1 MTMLSE
7 RQTAILGLVVREYI
21 RTAQP
26 VSSDALVRMYSLAYS
41 SATVRNEM
49 ARLEE
54 AGYLS
59 HPHTSAGRVPL
70 DQGYRFYVETLME
83 EVPIGADRQ
92 RTIRHQFHQAAHE
105 LGDQLQLAASVLASA
120 VSNLGL
126 ATLPL
131 APAARL
137 KQVQFVGLQER
148 TALMVVVIQQGWS
161 RQHSL
166 ELNEPAPQSD
176 LARLSNRLNEALR
189 RTHLQRHRRAPRR
202 SGVARCS
209 PLAGA
214 PSPTRWPA
222 KATTIRRTS
231 RACAT
236 CSSSPN
242 SAAPTA
248 CSASS
253 TCSNERDLAQ
263 ALPLDALHD
272 GAISV
277 VIGEENRHGALHDA
291 SIVVGRYTGP
301 AGMSGA
307 LGVIGPTRMDYA
319 RAIVTV
325 RYVADVMSE
334 LLDGLYGGGDQR
346 PIVARKANMTAE
358 YPAHEPP
365 AGGHDDP
372 TPIDAA
378 PTLEQQLATEREK
391 AERYLASWQRAQADF
406 VNYKRRVEAE
416 RSDASRMATPPSSST
431 SSPSSTTSNA
441 PCRTSTPPSPGSPG
455 STAYGSSNASSA
467 ASSRQRASPKSPPKA
482 TTSTP
487 TSTRP

>member
-7 RQTAILGLVVREYI
+7 RQTAILGLVVSEYI

-166 ELNEPAPQSD
+166 ELSEPAPQSD
-176 LARLSNRLNEALR
+176 LARLSNRLNEAFAG
-189 RTHLQRHRRAPRR
+189 RTYSDIIELPDEAGWPLLAVGRRALADAMAGESDHHQAYIEGLRNVLEQPEFGR
-202 SGVARCS
+202 SDRMLGILDV
-209 PLAGA
+209 L
-214 PSPTRWPA
+214 
-222 KATTIRRTS
+222 
-231 RACAT
+231 
-236 CSSSPN
+236 
-242 SAAPTA
+242 
-248 CSASS
+248 
-253 TCSNERDLAQ
+253 NERDLAQ

-272 GAISV
+272 GTISV
-277 VIGEENRHGALHDA
+277 VIGEENRHGALQDA

-334 LLDGLYGGGDQR
+334 LLDGLYGGGR
-346 PIVARKANMTAE
+346 
-358 YPAHEPP
+358 
-365 AGGHDDP
+365 
-372 TPIDAA
+372 
-378 PTLEQQLATEREK
+378 
-391 AERYLASWQRAQADF
+391 
-406 VNYKRRVEAE
+406 
-416 RSDASRMATPPSSST
+416 
-431 SSPSSTTSNA
+431 
-441 PCRTSTPPSPGSPG
+441 
-455 STAYGSSNASSA
+455 SA
-467 ASSRQRASPKSPPKA
+467 ADRREEG
-482 TTSTP
+482 
-487 TSTRP
+487 